1 MASACGVAGSWRA
14 TNSDGSLKTACHP
27 RRRDTVRGQ
36 LHVGFV
42 GCIHCWRWPAWKLT
56 RLKIGED
63 QRRPKRKSRPESHGV
78 VSQAN
83 GLLRDGLCLC
93 SRGACSS

>member
-1 MASACGVAGSWRA
+1 
-14 TNSDGSLKTACHP
+14 
-27 RRRDTVRGQ
+27 VRGSGELARDKLRWVAEDGVPSEEKGYCARCQ
-36 LHVGFV
+36 LGVGFV
-42 GCIHCWRWPAWKLT
+42 GYIHCWRWPSWKLT

-78 VSQAN
+78 VAQAN
-83 GLLRDGLCLC
+83 GLLLDGICLW